1 MARQP
6 DHRPFRDSLAL
17 APTAGQ
23 RFGDIEHGVADAAGA
38 RGFPAKS
45 DI

>member
-1 MARQP
+1 V
-6 DHRPFRDSLAL
+6 
-17 APTAGQ
+17 TAGQ
-23 RFGDIEHGVADAAGA
+23 RFGDIEHGVAGAAGA